1 MSTFWSANT
10 MEPKRAFRW
19 VADINLLDAAGKGVA
34 SPSRFLI
41 SKFTKPTLKLDYD
54 STVNEWDS
62 DKTIVTKNAVWDDI
76 SISMIDVENKGLNAT
91 RVLWGW
97 LKSIGYHTDP
107 NRQIDPK
114 KGAWSSHLNHLN
126 ISLQHLNASGKA
138 IERWNLVS
146 PVPTS
151 IEFDGGT
158 ELSYGSDEVMTVR
171 MNIAYK
177 YAEYDA
183 LLDAANM
190 AMAAISDIF

>member
-19 VADINLLDAAGKGVA
+19 VADINLQTEDGNEVG
-34 SPSRFLI
+34 PSRFLI

-54 STVNEWDS
+54 SIINEWNTK
-62 DKTIVTKNAVWDDI
+62 KTIFAKSAVWDDI

-97 LKSIGYHTDP
+97 LKSLGYDP
-107 NRQIDPK
+107 FGDAGGGTKLFKNIS
-114 KGAWSSHLNHLN
+114 GTTMN

-138 IERWNLVS
+138 IERWSLVS

-171 MNIAYK
+171 MNIAYEHAVYEK
-177 YAEYDA
+177 LE
-183 LLDAANM
+183 LLAFGQAV
-190 AMAAISDIF
+190 SDFFN